1 MTMLMPTVESQ
12 AAFVSA
18 SWCFNSRLSVFLVC
32 QTPEAHP
39 GLWDFPVLLVHK
51 TTNRPASAKLNVK
64 KKNKTEKYS
73 QFSLWFKSLLSQLS
87 RQSKLLSFENA

>member
-12 AAFVSA
+12 AVFVSA

-64 KKNKTEKYS
+64 KKKKLKNIPN
-73 QFSLWFKSLLSQLS
+73 SLCGLNGCYHS
-87 RQSKLLSFENA
+87 